1 MSRTRRDFK
10 PKFKLQVARMVLD
23 QGLSVSQV
31 CKDMDLTESSVRQ
44 WVKQL
49 RAEVQG
55 LPGTGKP
62 LTPEQQRIRQLEQ
75 ENRQLKLD
83 NELLKKASAF
93 FARELK

>member
-10 PKFKLQVARMVLD
+10 PEFKLQVARIFLD

-49 RAEVQG
+49 KAEVQG

-62 LTPEQQRIRQLEQ
+62 LTTEQQRILQLEK
-75 ENRQLKLD
+75 EYRQLKLD
-83 NELLKKASAF
+83 NEL
-93 FARELK
+93 